1 MKKLS
6 SILLII
12 VFAILLAWLLP
23 WCFSFLNS
31 KKSSSSFVLYSTVND
46 DFIASTSVD
55 GQRVIS
61 DTKGNIYTQ
70 HELDSLLPFFYG
82 RQLLKDERFPD
93 SVKGIPTNYRDSQ
106 HESFF
111 WRSSP
116 RDINAPKVGVYQ
128 LMESASQR
136 VQLES
141 PTDVF
146 RINKNGI
153 EFIDA
158 ETNSK
163 NVEKSNSFT
172 DMLNKKGFAFP
183 AKYFSGVPSVKKEYD
198 EGYLLIDNNDQL
210 FHMKQMVG
218 RPFVRKIDLPDGIT
232 PKHVFITE
240 HRNRK
245 SIGYVV
251 DEKGHFYVVGL
262 PGYKFTKVQIPAF
275 NPETM
280 SMMIYANPF
289 DWTIKVGTVDGA
301 NCYAVDAENF
311 TLLGQYSDDT
321 EPTMSDKVGSF
332 ISSIGLRFTSPL
344 DKFVKPRIGI

>member
-1 MKKLS
+1 MNKFS
-6 SILLII
+6 SILLI
-12 VFAILLAWLLP
+12 VVLVILVAWQLP
-23 WCFSFLNS
+23 WCFSFLSS
-31 KKSSSSFVLYSTVND
+31 KKGNSSFVLYSTLNND
-46 DFIASTSVD
+46 FMASSNED
-55 GQRVIS
+55 GKRVIK

-93 SVKGIPTNYRDSQ
+93 TIKGIPVNFRDSQ

-111 WRSSP
+111 WRTTP
-116 RDINAPKVGVYQ
+116 REINTPQIGLYQ
-128 LMESASQR
+128 LLESASQR

-146 RINKNGI
+146 RFNNQGI

-158 ETNSK
+158 ETNTV
-163 NVEKSNSFT
+163 NVNKSNSFT
-172 DMLNKKGFAFP
+172 DMLTKKEFAFP
-183 AKYFSGVPSVKKEYD
+183 AIYYSGVPSVKKEYD
-198 EGYLLIDNNDQL
+198 EGCLLIDSNNQL

-218 RPFVRKIDLPDGIT
+218 RPYVRKIDLPDGVT

-251 DEKGHFYVVGL
+251 DTEGRFYVVGL
-262 PGYKFTKVQIPAF
+262 PGYGFKQVEIPAF
-275 NPETM
+275 NPERM

-289 DWTIKVGTVDGA
+289 DWTIKVGTTEGA
-301 NCYAVDAENF
+301 SCYAVDAEDF
-311 TLLGQYSDDT
+311 SLLGQYS
-321 EPTMSDKVGSF
+321 EEYEESFSDKVGTF
-332 ISSIGLRFTSPL
+332 LSSNGLRFTSPL
-344 DKFVKPRIGI
+344 DKFVKPRFGI